1 MPTSSRNKEIL
12 LKLLSIASSDE
23 IASFIK
29 NDDFFQSEN
38 CSWKPYGGRE
48 LNAPQIEGQ
57 MKSSS
62 NALVEKLTNSTD
74 ALLMRRCYEVEGVS
88 PESGNTK
95 LPKTLL
101 EAITKYFGTDE
112 EINRK
117 RSEWAKQHLVVL
129 AEGDKKKPTIT
140 IIDRGEGQLPD
151 RIQDTVV
158 GLSESIKEKIN
169 FVFGKYHQGG
179 SAAIRFCGSPS
190 KCFQLVLSRRAES
203 ITGKGSDNQWGFT
216 LVRRNYKNRIAYYEY
231 CADKEGKTF
240 SFPYDK
246 PIKIDGAEIE
256 FIDGCLIRLYDYYL
270 ENPSNITFGGNS
282 LALDIDQK
290 LQRSPLPIFLHELR
304 AGYRGDTKYTIAGLL
319 RRMEDNKEIINDDI
333 TLPAGLGEI
342 GTRNIRCIRLKHIND
357 AEGVKSYKLRKEKIF
372 YIENGLA
379 LGYELD
385 TFVRSDCQLPA
396 LAPYLHCYIDMSD
409 IRVDLANIFHSGREE
424 LARTE
429 DYQILKER
437 LKKFFE
443 NEIFEKWNK
452 EYEDKSLASA
462 NEDNK
467 ELDKLIEKAIVDDPE
482 LKELLGIGEE
492 IKIPKGKDKEKEK
505 YIGEDFP
512 KKFEYVGNQPK
523 EVDRS
528 SYAPSF
534 FPYRSERQPF
544 NSEKG

>member
-1 MPTSSRNKEIL
+1 MPKYSNNKEIF
-12 LKLLSIASSDE
+12 LKLLSIVSSDE
-23 IASFIK
+23 IASLIK
-29 NDDFFQSEN
+29 SDDFFQSEN

-74 ALLMRRCYEVEGVS
+74 ALLMRRCYEVEGVA

-140 IIDRGEGQLPD
+140 IVDRGEGQLPD
-151 RIQDTVV
+151 RIQDTIV

-203 ITGKGSDNQWGFT
+203 IAGKGSDNQWGFT

-231 CADKEGKTF
+231 CADKDGKTF
-240 SFPYDK
+240 SFPYEK

-270 ENPSNITFGGNS
+270 ELVSFA
-282 LALDIDQK
+282 AL
-290 LQRSPLPIFLHELR
+290 L
-304 AGYRGDTKYTIAGLL
+304 
-319 RRMEDNKEIINDDI
+319 
-333 TLPAGLGEI
+333 
-342 GTRNIRCIRLKHIND
+342 
-357 AEGVKSYKLRKEKIF
+357 
-372 YIENGLA
+372 
-379 LGYELD
+379 
-385 TFVRSDCQLPA
+385 
-396 LAPYLHCYIDMSD
+396 
-409 IRVDLANIFHSGREE
+409 
-424 LARTE
+424 
-429 DYQILKER
+429 
-437 LKKFFE
+437 
-443 NEIFEKWNK
+443 
-452 EYEDKSLASA
+452 
-462 NEDNK
+462 
-467 ELDKLIEKAIVDDPE
+467 
-482 LKELLGIGEE
+482 
-492 IKIPKGKDKEKEK
+492 K
-505 YIGEDFP
+505 YIFQT
-512 KKFEYVGNQPK
+512 V
-523 EVDRS
+523 
-528 SYAPSF
+528 F
-534 FPYRSERQPF
+534 F
-544 NSEKG
+544 K